1 MGNNITKESEVRA
14 FEGSCQTRTTR
25 STQTTSSSDGMSR
38 GTKLPAP
45 PVSPPHCCRPT
56 LLSSIF
62 RKLRGREE
70 TRCPNCSLSLA
81 KRPKMSVPELPPVEA
96 PEEEVEEEVKIT
108 AEEMANMAVSNR
120 PHTQVDYIHHLVPDL
135 CQITACSFYWG
146 KMDRYEAEALLEG
159 RPEGSFLLRDSAQ
172 DEYLFSVSFRR
183 YGRSLHARIEEQ
195 NHEFSF
201 DCHDPGVYM
210 NRNIPK
216 LLNHYK
222 DPASCMFFEPML
234 CHPVNRKQPFSLQ
247 TLSRA
252 VLCDKLKNYS
262 DVDTLELPKS
272 LKVFLKEY
280 HYRHRLRVHTF
291 SLLNDL
297 KN

>member
-1 MGNNITKESEVRA
+1 MNEQRVCWCSIGDQNFLKYIWLRVIRKRSECVCNRLEDPTINMAANEQRPVLDISEDEEEDVRINVEMAALNIT
-14 FEGSCQTRTTR
+14 
-25 STQTTSSSDGMSR
+25 
-38 GTKLPAP
+38 
-45 PVSPPHCCRPT
+45 
-56 LLSSIF
+56 
-62 RKLRGREE
+62 
-70 TRCPNCSLSLA
+70 
-81 KRPKMSVPELPPVEA
+81 
-96 PEEEVEEEVKIT
+96 
-108 AEEMANMAVSNR
+108 R
-120 PHTQVDYIHHLVPDL
+120 PHTQVDYYHHLVPHL
-135 CQITACSFYWG
+135 SEITNSSFYWG
-146 KMDRYEAEALLEG
+146 KMDRYQAEALLEDK
-159 RPEGSFLLRDSAQ
+159 PEGSFLLRDSAQ

-247 TLSRA
+247 SLSRA
-252 VLCDKLKNYS
+252 VICDKLTNYS

-280 HYRHRLRVHTF
+280 HYRHRLRVHRY
-291 SLLNDL
+291 DQ
-297 KN
+297 